1 MRRITT
7 PTRAQN
13 KFGAGKDGFRD
24 GDLASGVYPTD
35 LNADWFDQV
44 QEEIARVIEAAGLT
58 LDGTNLGQ
66 LLLALSRPGVFTTPG
81 ATDNSTRAA
90 TTAFVRS
97 LFPASF
103 SGSAGYIGFP
113 GGYLLQMGRVTIPT
127 LTAATW
133 TFPVAFPNQC
143 IARWG
148 LSLTTSNEVIF
159 SPTEPTTESMVIDS
173 YPGVVL
179 IDCQVFAFGK

>member
-13 KFGAGKDGFRD
+13 KFGAGKDGFTD
-24 GDLASGVYPTD
+24 GNLASGVVPTD
-35 LNADWFDQV
+35 LNGDWFDQV
-44 QEEIARVIEAAGLT
+44 QEEIARVIEASGLA

-66 LLLALSRPGVFTTPG
+66 LLLALSRPGVFVTP
-81 ATDNSTRAA
+81 AASDNSTRAA

-103 SGSAGYIGFP
+103 SGGSGYIGLP

-127 LTAATW
+127 LVDATW

-148 LSLTTSNEVIF
+148 LSLTSSSEVIF
-159 SPTEPTTESMVIDS
+159 SSSEPTKESMVIDS
-173 YPGVVL
+173 YPGVQ
-179 IDCQVFAFGK
+179 IIECQVFAFGK